1 MGRECV
7 ERARYREEIEACD
20 RGGFSLIVTQVRVAF
35 GMGWCLEML
44 CLDYQVGRVWLWIL
58 RGGGEDAYLYNN
70 IS

>member
-44 CLDYQVGRVWLWIL
+44 CFDY
-58 RGGGEDAYLYNN
+58 
-70 IS
+70 